1 MGLRVAVSLALTDKA
16 LGETCLI
23 DKLLNDPS
31 LIDRL
36 LVVASKR
43 YLLSAGV
50 EGGNGQAFA
59 YRRSRG
65 YRCTRVDKALV
76 SREVIGM
83 GLDDRARSDNP
94 LDAGRRRDTYTQVDR
109 HTDEQSGEAR

>member
-1 MGLRVAVSLALTDKA
+1 M
-16 LGETCLI
+16 
-23 DKLLNDPS
+23 
-31 LIDRL
+31 
-36 LVVASKR
+36 
-43 YLLSAGV
+43 AGHSHT
-50 EGGNGQAFA
+50 G
-59 YRRSRG
+59 RRARTAA
-65 YRCTRVDKALV
+65 TRVDKALV